1 MILRPL
7 RADNARV
14 EEQERLRALIDAG
27 IELTSELSLDVLL
40 PRLVETVAGL
50 TGARYAALG
59 VLDANRADLEQFVFT
74 GIDEGM
80 RAEIGELPRGRGI
93 LGALIS
99 DERPLRLHD
108 LGTDPRS
115 VGFPPGHPPMRTF
128 LGVPIR
134 IRGVVYGN
142 LYLTEKEGGGD
153 FTDEDEEVTRLL
165 AAQAGAAI
173 ENVRLYESS
182 TRWSAQLESLNEIV
196 IAMAS
201 ELELPRL
208 LTLIAAR
215 LRELVDARVVTIA
228 LQLESGDLRIEAAAG
243 EASEELVG
251 ATLARHGSK
260 HGRVLERAR
269 SERVDSFLDDP
280 ETDHTVIRKAGAT
293 SGLFVPLVAGH
304 RAIGVMAAFD
314 KDAPDGRFGGGDL
327 RIAELFGARAAVAVD
342 MSRRVERDALA
353 RALDVQEAE
362 RRRLALELHDE
373 TGQQLTS
380 ILLGL
385 TAVERAASEEDRAKA
400 VAGVRETAV
409 QTLHDVRRLAVEL
422 RPSALDDFG
431 LVAAVERLAELMQ
444 ERSGIRVDV
453 EVHGLGRRL
462 PPDIETT
469 LYRVVQEALTNLVKH
484 SGAHHASIVLRRKD
498 GILNAVVEDDGGGFD
513 PQSSPS
519 GVGLSGMRERLAL
532 VRGRLE
538 VESSGAGTT
547 IVAEVPLP

>member
-1 MILRPL
+1 VQR
-7 RADNARV
+7 
-14 EEQERLRALIDAG
+14 EQEQDRLRALIDAG

-40 PRLVETVAGL
+40 QRLVEKVAVL

-59 VLDANRADLEQFVFT
+59 VLDPSHTELERFVYT
-74 GIDEGM
+74 GIDDDM
-80 RAEIGELPRGRGI
+80 RAEIGDLPRGRGI
-93 LGALIS
+93 LGALIR
-99 DERPLRLHD
+99 DDRPLRLHD
-108 LGTDPRS
+108 IGADPRS
-115 VGFPPGHPPMRTF
+115 VGFPPAHPPMKTF

-142 LYLTEKEGGGD
+142 LYLTEKEGGED
-153 FTDEDEEVTRLL
+153 FTEEDEELTRLL

-201 ELELPRL
+201 ELDLTRL
-208 LTLIAAR
+208 LTLIASR

-228 LQLESGDLRIEAAAG
+228 LPHGTDEVRIEAASG
-243 EASEELVG
+243 EASDELVG
-251 ATLARHGSK
+251 ATLSRHGSK

-293 SGLFVPLVAGH
+293 SGLFVPLVAGD

-314 KDAPDGRFGGGDL
+314 KRAPDARFTGPDL
-327 RIAELFGARAAVAVD
+327 RIAEIFGARAAVAVD
-342 MSRRVERDALA
+342 LSHRVERDVLAQALA
-353 RALDVQEAE
+353 AQEAE

-373 TGQQLTS
+373 TGQELTS

-385 TAVERAASEEDRAKA
+385 RAVEGAETDEERAEALGK
-400 VAGVRETAV
+400 VREAVV

-431 LVAAVERLAELMQ
+431 LVPAVERLCEVLEDRTGM
-444 ERSGIRVDV
+444 RV
-453 EVHGLGRRL
+453 EVEAHGLDERL
-462 PPDIETT
+462 PGDIETT
-469 LYRVVQEALTNLVKH
+469 VYRVVQEALTNAAKH
-484 SGAHHASIVLRRKD
+484 SGAKRVSVLLRRRGD
-498 GILNAVVEDDGGGFD
+498 ALSVVVEDDGGGFD
-513 PQSSPS
+513 PGAPVS
-519 GVGLSGMRERLAL
+519 GIGLSGMRERLAL
-532 VRGRLE
+532 VRGRFA
-538 VESSGAGTT
+538 VESSGSGTT
-547 IVAEVPLP
+547 IAAEVPLS

>member
-1 MILRPL
+1 MERQQ
-7 RADNARV
+7 
-14 EEQERLRALIDAG
+14 EQDRLRALIDAG

-40 PRLVETVAGL
+40 QRLVEKVAAL

-59 VLDANRADLEQFVFT
+59 VLDPGHTELERFVFT
-74 GIDEGM
+74 GIDEDL
-80 RAEIGELPRGRGI
+80 RAEIGDLPRGRGI
-93 LGALIS
+93 LGALIR
-99 DERPLRLHD
+99 DERPLRLHE
-108 LGTDPRS
+108 LGADPRS
-115 VGFPPGHPPMRTF
+115 VGFPPGHPPMSTF

-142 LYLTEKEGGGD
+142 LYLTEKEGGED
-153 FTDEDEEVTRLL
+153 FTEEDEELTRLL

-173 ENVRLYESS
+173 ENVRLYESA
-182 TRWSAQLESLNEIV
+182 TRWSAQLEALNEIV

-201 ELELPRL
+201 ELDLARL
-208 LTLIAAR
+208 LTLVASR

-228 LQLESGDLRIEAAAG
+228 LPHGADEVRIEAAAG

-251 ATLARHGSK
+251 ATLSRQGSK

-280 ETDHTVIRKAGAT
+280 ETDHTVIRKAGAS
-293 SGLFVPLVAGH
+293 SGLFVPLVAGD

-314 KDAPDGRFGGGDL
+314 KKAPDARFTGPDL
-327 RIAELFGARAAVAVD
+327 RIAEIFGARAAVAVD
-342 MSRRVERDALA
+342 MSRRVERDVLA
-353 RALDVQEAE
+353 RALDAQEAE

-385 TAVERAASEEDRAKA
+385 TAVERAASEEERAKA

-431 LVAAVERLAELMQ
+431 LVAAVERLSELMQ
-444 ERSGIRVDV
+444 ERSGIHFDV
-453 EVHGLGRRL
+453 EVHGLAQRL
-462 PPDIETT
+462 PPEIETT
-469 LYRVVQEALTNLVKH
+469 LYRVVQEAITNLVKH
-484 SGAHHASIVLRRKD
+484 SGAKHASVVLRRTN
-498 GILNAVVEDDGGGFD
+498 GVVNAIVEDDGRGFD
-513 PQSSPS
+513 SRTPS
-519 GVGLSGMRERLAL
+519 GGIGLSGMRERLAL
-532 VRGRLE
+532 VQGRLE

-547 IVAEVPLP
+547 IVAQVPFP